1 MEELEML
8 KNAIHC
14 IKVGAYQ
21 AVCKDCGLYPCAA
34 TDMDDLARVAIDVL
48 EKRLLDVPVLPCKP
62 GDKIYRIVRWGKRN
76 IDIRERIVSSVEY
89 NAAGEWVIHSTGD
102 DVLGKNC
109 FLTRVEAEKALAKR
123 NKS

>member
-1 MEELEML
+1 MNQECIERDVAIAML
-8 KNAIHC
+8 KQLEREPDYQHEGEDWR
-14 IKVGAYQ
+14 VGVAMS
-21 AVCKDCGLYPCAA
+21 ASMLY
-34 TDMDDLARVAIDVL
+34 
-48 EKRLLDVPVLPCKP
+48 DVPAVNALMLPCKP

-109 FLTRVEAEKALAKR
+109 FLTRAEAEKVLSER